1 MVIETQD
8 STEWIPLYT
17 DFFSVNTYSSITV
30 SMVVESEVAS
40 QRADYKVIYVYVY
53 MYMYIC
59 YTYPTAQLFKCLILK
74 VASGYYFGQCR
85 LKHTCYIFLDFL
97 N

>member
-59 YTYPTAQLFKCLILK
+59 YIFPAVWESLSLIAELFK
-74 VASGYYFGQCR
+74 GQ
-85 LKHTCYIFLDFL
+85 L
-97 N
+97 